1 MASNISPNSFIE
13 IRYPVAAVLLMP
25 KFVAQSLCGRHP
37 FADAMEVDGPAVAEG
52 RRVELSGERDLISS
66 FALGFGKSSSRPQ
79 SIVYKSGSN
88 DNLLKGRSRDRAA
101 HSE

>member
-1 MASNISPNSFIE
+1 
-13 IRYPVAAVLLMP
+13 MP